1 MSLVAKFANAAILLF
16 AVTATLQQ
24 VRAAVPGEDPKQLRD
39 LEIIEHSNE
48 KLPLDLTFQDDSGQT
63 VRLGDYFQGNNP
75 VILSMNYSNCPML
88 CRVQLN
94 GLVEGLDRVVWT
106 AGKEYQVISVS
117 IDPTETPEKA
127 RETKEK
133 YLKQYGRPESA
144 DGWHF
149 LVGDKESIQKLAD
162 AIGFQFR
169 YVPERKEYAHP
180 AVLTLCTPDGRISR
194 YMYGIEFP
202 PQTLR
207 LSLVEAGE
215 GKIGTTTDRFL
226 LFCFHYDPSTGAY
239 GPTALNIMK
248 LGGAASMLAL
258 LAYLVPHWFF
268 SQRSRRRK
276 QAEEANQANW
286 PVEENISVTTR

>member
-1 MSLVAKFANAAILLF
+1 MSVAKFAHAAMLLL
-16 AVTATLQQ
+16 ALTATWRQ
-24 VRAAVPGEDPKQLRD
+24 VRAAVPGEDPKELRD
-39 LEIIEHSNE
+39 LTVIEHPNE
-48 KLPLDLTFQDDSGQT
+48 KLPLDLTFRDDQGKT
-63 VRLGDYFQGNNP
+63 VRLGDYFQGKNP
-75 VILSMNYSNCPML
+75 VILSMNYSSCPML

-106 AGKEYQVISVS
+106 AGQEYQIISVS

-127 RETKEK
+127 HETKEK
-133 YLKQYGRPESA
+133 YLQQYGRPESA

-149 LVGDKESIQKLAD
+149 LVGSQENIRQLAD
-162 AIGFQFR
+162 AIGFPFR

-180 AVLTLCTPDGRISR
+180 ALLTLCTPDGRISR

-226 LFCFHYDPSTGAY
+226 LFCFHYDPSKGAY

-248 LGGAASMLAL
+248 LGGAAMLLAL
-258 LAYLVPHWFF
+258 LAYLVPYWLASH
-268 SQRSRRRK
+268 RTRRRK
-276 QAEEANQANW
+276 QAEEATKANW